1 MGIDWILWDLMLWDL
16 LGIHGI
22 LLESTR
28 IKGFD
33 GIFIPLTQDY
43 PGYIVVYGFQH
54 FLGPWHCN
62 GIYWDLMAFYGIF
75 NRSWLDLVGFN
86 WSLMWLQSMRCNY
99 HVENQCH
106 KPSPIDVFLLCVQS
120 LYFYFYQGQIIINQ
134 RPKWAMASTCQ
145 ITRWRMIWWLVM
157 VYDG

>member
-16 LGIHGI
+16 LGIDGI

-54 FLGPWHCN
+54 FLGP
-62 GIYWDLMAFYGIF
+62 
-75 NRSWLDLVGFN
+75 
-86 WSLMWLQSMRCNY
+86 
-99 HVENQCH
+99 
-106 KPSPIDVFLLCVQS
+106 
-120 LYFYFYQGQIIINQ
+120 
-134 RPKWAMASTCQ
+134 
-145 ITRWRMIWWLVM
+145 
-157 VYDG
+157 